1 VAEQVEEST
10 TTSIRPVA
18 PNPFEIIERELE
30 EYRAAARA
38 IEASATLVPSSS
50 STHDTAIDS
59 SETRDTAIEASATR
73 AIASSSTT
81 ESLPDGT
88 VVEIGM

>member
-1 VAEQVEEST
+1 MAST
-10 TTSIRPVA
+10 
-18 PNPFEIIERELE
+18 
-30 EYRAAARA
+30 RA

-59 SETRDTAIEASATR
+59 SETRDAAIEASATGTTIEASATR
-73 AIASSSTT
+73 AVKPFTTRAVESSSSTT

>member
-1 VAEQVEEST
+1 MAST
-10 TTSIRPVA
+10 
-18 PNPFEIIERELE
+18 
-30 EYRAAARA
+30 RA

-59 SETRDTAIEASATR
+59 SETRDTAIEASATC